1 MANNESSDTHKHHK
15 NKRKHHR
22 YYSKLYKGMSRE
34 NRHIMNRIYFGVCL
48 LFLAFILVLVL
59 MYFNKVKINKEMDE
73 RKESIDIEA
82 NTERLYEAADQ
93 DSGADLSSNEVSY
106 DGKKYLRNT
115 YIKSYL
121 VMGIDRK
128 DSLEDKQVN
137 GSGGQADAIFLIAYD
152 TSHNSVKILKIPR
165 DTMTPIPMTDLSG
178 NVLGFDYQHLTL
190 AFGYGDGR
198 EQSCQFMCEAVSKL
212 LNGFPIDGYIA
223 ATTNVISILN
233 DMVGGVDV
241 VIEQDGLEKANP
253 AFVKGSTVHLVG
265 DMSEKYVRYR
275 DITEF
280 NSAIDRMNRQTQYL
294 IGFEKQFKHR
304 VSEDDG
310 FIVKMLDAVTP
321 YMITSLDK
329 GTYLRLAM
337 DIAASRDITEEDFVT
352 LPGESYEGVNF
363 DEYHP
368 HKEDIIKMML
378 SLYFREST

>member
-1 MANNESSDTHKHHK
+1 MDNNEHIHKHHK
-15 NKRKHHR
+15 NRHRHHR
-22 YYSKLYKGMSRE
+22 HYSKLYKGMSSK
-34 NRHIMNRIYFGVCL
+34 NRHIMKRIYCGVGL
-48 LFLAFILVLVL
+48 LFFVFILVLVL
-59 MYFNKVKINKEMDE
+59 MYFNKVKTNKEIDA
-73 RKESIDIEA
+73 RKEAVSIQEDDGKVSEYSDS
-82 NTERLYEAADQ
+82 RLGV
-93 DSGADLSSNEVSY
+93 SLSSNEVSY
-106 DGKKYLRNT
+106 DGKTYLRNT
-115 YIKSYL
+115 YIKAYL

-152 TSHNSVKILKIPR
+152 TAHNSVKILKIPR

-178 NVLGFDYQHLTL
+178 NLLGADYQHLTL

-198 EQSCQFMCEAVSKL
+198 EQSCQFMCDAVSNL

-233 DMVGGVDV
+233 DLVGGVDV

-253 AFVKGSTVHLVG
+253 AFIKGSKVHLVG
-265 DMSEKYVRYR
+265 DMAEKYVRYR

-280 NSAIDRMNRQTQYL
+280 NSAIDRMDRQTQYL
-294 IGFEKQFKHR
+294 IGFEKQFKHM
-304 VSEDDG
+304 VSRDDG

-329 GTYLRLAM
+329 GSYLKLAM